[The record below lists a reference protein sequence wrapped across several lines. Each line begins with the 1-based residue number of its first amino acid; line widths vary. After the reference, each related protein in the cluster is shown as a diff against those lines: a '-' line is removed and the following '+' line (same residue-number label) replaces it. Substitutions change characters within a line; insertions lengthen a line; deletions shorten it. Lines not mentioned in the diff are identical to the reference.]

1 MVNERDANAAR
12 EQNTQ
17 LLTEMGAHAIAVDE
31 VRRAGEKTFAVVA
44 YVPEKP
50 AKPMPKSL
58 QVKRGKKTLRVPL
71 KVQVSEKFAL
81 E

>member
-1 MVNERDANAAR
+1 MANERDANAAR

-31 VRRAGEKTFAVVA
+31 VKRGGEKTFAVVA
-44 YVPEKP
+44 YVPKKP
-50 AKPMPKSL
+50 AQPVPKSL
-58 QVKRGKKTLRVPL
+58 QAKRGRKTLQVPL
-71 KVQVSEKFAL
+71 KVQVAEKFGL